1 MARSTT
7 RWHVLGSVVC
17 ARDWTPTII
26 PLGVL
31 RSSQMCS
38 PWESVTVGAWLGT
51 SCWSYFPS
59 WALRSIP
66 MEAEVR
72 RNIYIYFFFL
82 RGEFVSRPLFAPC
95 KKLFLFNVLVLVLS
109 IVKKG
114 LQRLL
119 PPPKGVWW
127 SEYRSCNEYIWL
139 QILKKSMSP
148 FFNRCYF
155 SCFRLV
161 HQQWKADN
169 PLLESSSPRIVAW
182 FITEPKEENL
192 SAPPLKWCWIPL

>member
-1 MARSTT
+1 MARSKG

-17 ARDWTPTII
+17 AMDWTPTII

-38 PWESVTVGAWLGT
+38 PWESVMVGAWLGT
-51 SCWSYFPS
+51 SCWSCFPS
-59 WALRSIP
+59 RALRSIP
-66 MEAEVR
+66 VEAEVR
-72 RNIYIYFFFL
+72 RNIFFFPPH
-82 RGEFVSRPLFAPC
+82 GEFVSRPLFAPS
-95 KKLFLFNVLVLVLS
+95 KKLFLFNVLVLMLS
-109 IVKKG
+109 IAKKG

-127 SEYRSCNEYIWL
+127 SKYRSCNEYIWL

-161 HQQWKADN
+161 HQHWKVDN
-169 PLLESSSPRIVAW
+169 PLLESSSPLIVTW
-182 FITEPKEENL
+182 FIT
-192 SAPPLKWCWIPL
+192 